1 MGPFAM
7 TPQTE
12 AACLLGQGALYHE
25 RVGLLPVGGDPIFA
39 GFKRAAFSLYYG
51 DSPIFHFDLE
61 GRWQRAFVEGIHYL
75 KAPDASVQAIDR
87 VRVEKNLVLRRK
99 VLAFAEA
106 TDFDGLVRDTAIGL
120 IDDLGAGRLER
131 DEPPAN
137 VIPLSSDALRA
148 FLERIA
154 QWDAAAWFAHREAY
168 LATYG
173 PLPFLP
179 PDCQNAVIL
188 QATLGHADGLTF
200 GGGPAAEHYVRSA
213 SEFQE
218 HVQAVSGLLGR
229 RILQCRGVF
238 LGGSDLL
245 RRPEDE
251 VVGYLQAIRG
261 TFAGNPDASARDE
274 VHAFLDDFSP
284 PRPDAGAF
292 RRFRDH
298 RLHRISLGVESGDP
312 SIRSLYGKSWADEDL
327 AAVVAGIKTAHLA
340 LSLVVLVGAGGEENA
355 EGHVE
360 ATGKLIT
367 SLSLGRG
374 DIVALLD
381 AEEVRSSKSPLPLPL
396 SPRET
401 VPEGRVRGSGF
412 EEGTALDFTPL
423 SGRRLSDQHE
433 AIKGRLQPLR
443 TTQGVKVVSYSLEK
457 QMI

>member
-12 AACLLGQGALYHE
+12 AACLLDTGALYHE
-25 RVGLLPVGGDPIFA
+25 RVGLLPEAGDPLFA

-75 KAPDASVQAIDR
+75 KALDTTVQAIDR

-99 VLAFAEA
+99 VLGFAEA
-106 TDFDGLVRDTAIGL
+106 SDFDSLVRNTAIGL
-120 IDDLGAGRLER
+120 IDDLGAGRLR
-131 DEPPAN
+131 RVEPPAN
-137 VIPLSSDALRA
+137 ATPLSSDALRA

-154 QWDAAAWFAHREAY
+154 RWDAAAWFAHREAY

-200 GGGPAAEHYVRSA
+200 GGAPAAEHYVRSA

-218 HVQAVSGLLGR
+218 HVQAVSRLLGR

-238 LGGSDLL
+238 LGGSDVL
-245 RRPEDE
+245 RRPADE
-251 VVGYLQAIRG
+251 VVGYLEAIRG
-261 TFAGNPDASARDE
+261 TFAGDPDASTRDE

-284 PRPDAGAF
+284 PRPDARAF
-292 RRFRDH
+292 RRFQEH
-298 RLHRISLGVESGDP
+298 RLHRVSLGVESGDP
-312 SIRSLYGKSWADEDL
+312 SIRRLYGKSWADGDL
-327 AAVVAGIKTAHLA
+327 ADVVADIKGAGLA
-340 LSLVVLVGAGGEENA
+340 LSLVVLAGAGGEENA
-355 EGHVE
+355 EAHVE
-360 ATGKLIT
+360 ATARLIT
-367 SLSLGRG
+367 SLALGRG

-381 AEEVRSSKSPLPLPL
+381 AEEVRD
-396 SPRET
+396 PRGGAASAAT
-401 VPEGRVRGSGF
+401 G
-412 EEGTALDFTPL
+412 FTPL
-423 SGRRLSDQHE
+423 AGARLSDQHE
-433 AIKGRLQPLR
+433 AIKGRLRPLR
-443 TTQGVKVVSYSLEK
+443 TERGVKVVSYSLEK